1 MNFDVIDMMC
11 EVTTML
17 SDIVREQA
25 YILEQAD
32 IPEELKEDMRA
43 MRDNADAK
51 LDNIEYRLRRS
62 DRAAEVRA

>member
-32 IPEELKEDMRA
+32 ISEELKEDMRA
-43 MRDNADAK
+43 MRDNADAN
-51 LDNIEYRLRRS
+51 LDKIEYKLRRS

>member
-32 IPEELKEDMRA
+32 ISEELKEDMRA
-43 MRDNADAK
+43 MRDNADAN
-51 LDNIEYRLRRS
+51 LDKIEYKLRRS
-62 DRAAEVRA
+62 DRAVEVRA

>member
-43 MRDNADAK
+43 MRDNADAN
-51 LDNIEYRLRRS
+51 LDKIEYKLRRS

>member
-1 MNFDVIDMMC
+1 MNFDVIDMMY

-32 IPEELKEDMRA
+32 ISEELKEDMRA

>member
-1 MNFDVIDMMC
+1 MNFDVIDMMY

>member
-32 IPEELKEDMRA
+32 ISEELKEDMRA
-43 MRDNADAK
+43 MRDNADAN
-51 LDNIEYRLRRS
+51 LDNIEYKLRRS

>member
-32 IPEELKEDMRA
+32 IPDELKEGLRA
-43 MRDNADAK
+43 MRDDADAK
-51 LDNIEYRLRRS
+51 LDNIEYKLRRS

>member
-32 IPEELKEDMRA
+32 ISEELKEDMRA